1 MSETGTARPSL
12 RRPLPTVESLYG
24 LVRDYGIVFAVLALF
39 VVLSFSSE
47 AFLTKTNLLNILSQN
62 APLGIIAC
70 GATLVIVAGGF
81 DLSVA
86 AIAAVCGV
94 IAAWT
99 ANHVSPEA
107 GLAAGMAAGLLFGA
121 FNGFLVAGLGI
132 NAFIA
137 TIASALVFT
146 GIAELITGGELILVE
161 ASSFSRLGLGEV
173 GSIHY
178 SVLIFAGF
186 VAAFWFLLARTA
198 LGAGVYAVG
207 GNSTAARL
215 SGIRVAAV
223 RIATFMLS
231 GLTAAV
237 AGVLIASRVS
247 TGQSDAGAGLELQ
260 AIAAVVIG
268 GTSIMGGEG
277 AVWRTVLGVML
288 LALIV
293 NGFNIL
299 NVDPVWQGITEGAII
314 LAAVALDVRARRA
327 SR

>member
-1 MSETGTARPSL
+1 MSEPGAATTARRLPAPPPNVL
-12 RRPLPTVESLYG
+12 RLLHGYA
-24 LVRDYGIVFAVLALF
+24 IVFAVLALF
-39 VVLSFSSE
+39 LVLTFASE

-70 GATLVIVAGGF
+70 GATLVIVGGGF
-81 DLSVA
+81 DLSVG
-86 AIAAVCGV
+86 AIFAVCGV

-99 ANHVSPEA
+99 ANHVSPEVGIA
-107 GLAAGMAAGLLFGA
+107 VGMAAGLLFGA

-137 TIASALVFT
+137 TIASALVFA
-146 GIAELITGGELILVE
+146 GVAELITGGELILVE
-161 ASSFSRLGLGEV
+161 AHSFSRLGLGEV
-173 GSIHY
+173 ASVRY
-178 SVLIFAGF
+178 SVLIFAGLL
-186 VAAFWFLLARTA
+186 AAFWFLLARTS
-198 LGAGVYAVG
+198 LGAAIYAVG
-207 GNSTAARL
+207 GNSEAARL
-215 SGIRVAAV
+215 SGVRVAAIRV
-223 RIATFMLS
+223 ATFMLS

-237 AGVLIASRVS
+237 AGVLAASRVS

-277 AVWRTVLGVML
+277 AVWRTALGVML

-299 NVDPVWQGITEGAII
+299 NVDPVWQGITQGAII
-314 LAAVALDVRARRA
+314 LGAVALDVRARRRA
-327 SR
+327 R